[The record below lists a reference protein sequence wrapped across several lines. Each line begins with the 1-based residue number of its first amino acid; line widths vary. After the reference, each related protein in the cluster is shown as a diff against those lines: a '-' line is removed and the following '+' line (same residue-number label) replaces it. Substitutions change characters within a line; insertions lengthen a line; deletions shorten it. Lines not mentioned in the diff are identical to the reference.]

1 MSCMRR
7 LKNKFLSSF
16 DGMHT
21 SQGERILVMAATN
34 RPHEIDDT
42 GPIRELDYKTLKD
55 MPANKVRPLEL
66 KDFHSSM
73 KQIRP
78 SVSRD
83 LIHTLE
89 QWNAHYGVSS

>member
-1 MSCMRR
+1 MIIN
-7 LKNKFLSSF
+7 LNLSDYNFSGYSSIVSMNF
-16 DGMHT
+16 KRF
-21 SQGERILVMAATN
+21 SN
-34 RPHEIDDT
+34 RMV
-42 GPIRELDYKTLKD
+42 LQ
-55 MPANKVRPLEL
+55 VRPLEL

-89 QWNAHYGVSS
+89 QWNACYGVSS